1 MGVARKIL
9 IIIGKT
15 VACILVIALMAVAA
29 TSFSPVYRFGTAAAF
44 SGPDIYNPYQDLDT
58 AFCWKRANFHTH
70 TKVEGPMNECEF
82 TPSEVYNAL
91 KKFGYDIVT
100 FSNHN
105 KLTEHPTDS
114 SLQVNVYE
122 HGYNLFKYHK
132 LVFGSDKVIHFDHLV
147 PFCLSQK
154 QFQLD
159 YLGKDADIVQINHPL
174 RTNGLSRRHMENLS
188 GYRLIELD
196 SGKSTENEYWD
207 WALSTGHYS
216 FGVANDDLHYPDRS
230 GRIAVRCCFL
240 CCRSAEYKDIKKTLS
255 NGCFYSM
262 RVPDFGNG
270 DWEIKYEKNR
280 HLPYITDIGVKDS
293 TIYLSVSSQA
303 DSIRITG
310 QDHRTLAVS
319 YGSSD
324 MAYQMRQNDSYA
336 RFTAYFPDGE
346 VIYSNPFARYD
357 ASAADSPFSAHSH
370 ETSLILTVLFNLLAA
385 SVTAGCIY
393 TIYKL
398 IRS

>member
-159 YLGKDADIVQINHPL
+159 YLGKDADIAVFTL
-174 RTNGLSRRHMENLS
+174 GSAAREVVLER
-188 GYRLIELD
+188 
-196 SGKSTENEYWD
+196 
-207 WALSTGHYS
+207 A
-216 FGVANDDLHYPDRS
+216 DDAQL
-230 GRIAVRCCFL
+230 
-240 CCRSAEYKDIKKTLS
+240 
-255 NGCFYSM
+255 
-262 RVPDFGNG
+262 
-270 DWEIKYEKNR
+270 
-280 HLPYITDIGVKDS
+280 IGVK
-293 TIYLSVSSQA
+293 L
-303 DSIRITG
+303 
-310 QDHRTLAVS
+310 
-319 YGSSD
+319 
-324 MAYQMRQNDSYA
+324 
-336 RFTAYFPDGE
+336 DGE
-346 VIYSNPFARYD
+346 DFRNIDLRRGKGHAQQRPHKKGNEQFFHLFLLGKLGRKR
-357 ASAADSPFSAHSH
+357 
-370 ETSLILTVLFNLLAA
+370 SLP
-385 SVTAGCIY
+385 
-393 TIYKL
+393 
-398 IRS
+398 